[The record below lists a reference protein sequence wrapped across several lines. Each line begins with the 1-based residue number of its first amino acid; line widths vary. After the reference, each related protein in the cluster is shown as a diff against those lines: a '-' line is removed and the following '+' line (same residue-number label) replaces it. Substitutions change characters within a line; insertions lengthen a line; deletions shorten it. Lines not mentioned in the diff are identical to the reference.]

1 MTADN
6 AHTRIYSVPAISCGH
21 CQAAIEAAV
30 ATVAGVESVDVDI
43 AARTVRV
50 AGDAPDAAIRS
61 AIDDA
66 GYDVADDV
74 TAAG

>member
-1 MTADN
+1 MAVGN
-6 AHTRIYSVPAISCGH
+6 PQIRIYSVPAISCGH

-50 AGDAPDAAIRS
+50 DGDAPDAAIRS

-66 GYDVADDV
+66 GYDVADDI